1 MHMRGIEDVSGT
13 RSRVVELQ
21 GLCDAIRQRCV
32 CRECGGWPAE
42 VRENLYRQEGL
53 ATYPYLFCTSCRGK
67 DYISYSSVTRSSST
81 SSDKRQRQAAL
92 NRRSVLAT
100 KCAGGTHKSLQMYCC
115 MLDFP
120 RPVSRTMYT
129 KVAHDVQKAS
139 SRQAQASM
147 EQARHEVLQHYSL
160 EVSEGEVPDI
170 LVSCDGTWQKRGFT
184 SLYGACFVIA
194 HETGK
199 VVDYAVMSKYCVGC
213 RRWDG
218 KDKTSEDYLRWKAGH
233 VCNVNYEGSSGGME
247 PHGTLKMFQRS
258 LDFHLRYRY
267 LISDGDS
274 KSHNLILKSQPYTVK
289 TVVCYA
295 HQTNSTPMV

>member
-1 MHMRGIEDVSGT
+1 
-13 RSRVVELQ
+13 
-21 GLCDAIRQRCV
+21 
-32 CRECGGWPAE
+32 
-42 VRENLYRQEGL
+42 
-53 ATYPYLFCTSCRGK
+53 
-67 DYISYSSVTRSSST
+67 
-81 SSDKRQRQAAL
+81 
-92 NRRSVLAT
+92 
-100 KCAGGTHKSLQMYCC
+100 
-115 MLDFP
+115 
-120 RPVSRTMYT
+120 MYT

-213 RRWDG
+213 HRWDG

-233 VCNVNYEGSSGGME
+233 VCNVDYEGSSGGME

-274 KSHNLILKSQPYTVK
+274 KSHNLILKSQPYGSSYMVEKKDCIGHIQKRMGAALRELVSRHRGEKLSDGMTIGGTGHLTAMLMNSLQNYYGDVIRK
-289 TVVCYA
+289 NAGDLDGMMKGVHATLLHC
-295 HQTNSTPMV
+295 NSTDATPHHNLEKIHGVSTRLPW